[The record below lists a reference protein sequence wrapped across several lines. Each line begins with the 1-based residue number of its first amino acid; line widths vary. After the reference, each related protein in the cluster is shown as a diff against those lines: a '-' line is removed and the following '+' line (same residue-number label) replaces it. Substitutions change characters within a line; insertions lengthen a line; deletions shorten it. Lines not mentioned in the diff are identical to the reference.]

1 MLPGRLTVMDAWCGA
16 GEPLLIVKRAQQPDL
31 VTVQR
36 GDIKMAS
43 DSSLPNAA
51 PLANKAG
58 SKLRLFGGRPGPT
71 IDSSPQSGDLE
82 LRLGVTAGAWE
93 GREAASSL

>member
-1 MLPGRLTVMDAWCGA
+1 MEVLPGRLTVMDAWCGA

-51 PLANKAG
+51 PLANLKPGQSCG
-58 SKLRLFGGRPGPT
+58 SSEDDPARRSTPHLRAV
-71 IDSSPQSGDLE
+71 I
-82 LRLGVTAGAWE
+82 
-93 GREAASSL
+93 

>member
-1 MLPGRLTVMDAWCGA
+1 MEVLPGCLTVMDAWCGA

-51 PLANKAG
+51 PVANLKPGQSCG
-58 SKLRLFGGRPGPT
+58 SPEDDPARRSTPHLRAV
-71 IDSSPQSGDLE
+71 I
-82 LRLGVTAGAWE
+82 
-93 GREAASSL
+93 